1 MVVAASSSAVGPDDV
16 REAALT
22 SAGLGA
28 TFDCSCWVE
37 LSVFAGSVA
46 GALCGF
52 LCSRVPDSIPGRSLD
67 LGEGGLALILAGE
80 LHAGDPVAIEFRLP
94 NLSSAVQAK
103 AVVRHQA
110 QLRCGLEFLS
120 LSDEQQAMIRYWTA
134 ATSLPATAWLR
145 TQTPEPKPKTADT
158 PHPSLRSLSATAIV
172 VAILAATLGWWHWR
186 RAWQQLESSIT
197 LKEPLAQLDRASVDN
212 PIRLP
217 GEVVNRLV
225 VHKVEPVYP
234 HQTSESQLG
243 GVVVLETVIAT
254 DGTVAHVRPISGSAA
269 LTAAAI
275 DAVKWWRF
283 QPYRVNG
290 RPVRV
295 ETTLAVDF
303 HAPEN

>member
-1 MVVAASSSAVGPDDV
+1 MSAAAQLAGKELVPRRSPRLPVAIPVDV
-16 REAALT
+16 TVLR
-22 SAGLGA
+22 SG
-28 TFDCSCWVE
+28 
-37 LSVFAGSVA
+37 
-46 GALCGF
+46 
-52 LCSRVPDSIPGRSLD
+52 VPDSIPGRSLD

-158 PHPSLRSLSATAIV
+158 PHPSLRSLLAAAII

-197 LKEPLAQLDRASVDN
+197 FKEPLAQLDRASVDN

-234 HQTSESQLG
+234 PQTPESQLG

-254 DGTVAHVRPISGSAA
+254 DGTVAHVRPGARGNHPRRRLSC
-269 LTAAAI
+269 
-275 DAVKWWRF
+275 
-283 QPYRVNG
+283 N
-290 RPVRV
+290 
-295 ETTLAVDF
+295 
-303 HAPEN
+303 

>member
-1 MVVAASSSAVGPDDV
+1 MSAAAQLAGKDLVPRRSRRFPVAIPVDV
-16 REAALT
+16 TVLR
-22 SAGLGA
+22 SG
-28 TFDCSCWVE
+28 
-37 LSVFAGSVA
+37 
-46 GALCGF
+46 
-52 LCSRVPDSIPGRSLD
+52 VPDSIPGRSLD
-67 LGEGGLALILAGE
+67 LGEGGLALVLAGE

-110 QLRCGLEFLS
+110 QLRCGLEFLG

-134 ATSLPATAWLR
+134 AV
-145 TQTPEPKPKTADT
+145 
-158 PHPSLRSLSATAIV
+158 SLSATTAHGSQASAPKPKIAAVPHPLGRPLLAI
-172 VAILAATLGWWHWR
+172 AIIVTVFATILGWWHWR
-186 RAWQQLESSIT
+186 RAWQELESSIT
-197 LKEPLAQLDRASVDN
+197 LKEPPAERQLDWPSVDS

-217 GEVVNRLV
+217 REVVNRLIL
-225 VHKVEPVYP
+225 HKVEPVYP
-234 HQTSESQLG
+234 PQTPKSQLG

-254 DGTVAHVRPISGSAA
+254 DGTVAHVRPISGSQA

-303 HAPEN
+303 RATEN

>member
-1 MVVAASSSAVGPDDV
+1 MSAAAQLAGKELVLRRSRRFPVAVPVDV
-16 REAALT
+16 TMLR
-22 SAGLGA
+22 SG
-28 TFDCSCWVE
+28 
-37 LSVFAGSVA
+37 
-46 GALCGF
+46 
-52 LCSRVPDSIPGRSLD
+52 VPDSIPGRSLD
-67 LGEGGLALILAGE
+67 LGEGGLALVLAGE

-134 ATSLPATAWLR
+134 ATSLPATAG
-145 TQTPEPKPKTADT
+145 QKIQAPETKPKTADSQ
-158 PHPSLRSLSATAIV
+158 HVSRRASIFAMAII
-172 VAILAATLGWWHWR
+172 VAILAATAGWWHWR
-186 RAWQQLESSIT
+186 RAWQELESSIGF
-197 LKEPLAQLDRASVDN
+197 KEPPAESQFYRASVDS

-217 GEVVNRLV
+217 VEVVNRLV

-234 HQTSESQLG
+234 AQAPKSQLRD
-243 GVVVLETVIAT
+243 VVVLETVIAT
-254 DGTVAHVRPISGSAA
+254 DGTVAHVRPISGSQA

-295 ETTLAVDF
+295 ETTLAIDF
-303 HAPEN
+303 NATEN

>member
-1 MVVAASSSAVGPDDV
+1 MSAAAQLAGKELVPRRSRRFPVAIPVDV
-16 REAALT
+16 TVLR
-22 SAGLGA
+22 SG
-28 TFDCSCWVE
+28 
-37 LSVFAGSVA
+37 
-46 GALCGF
+46 
-52 LCSRVPDSIPGRSLD
+52 VPDSIPGRSLD
-67 LGEGGLALILAGE
+67 LGEGGLALVLAGE
-80 LHAGDPVAIEFRLP
+80 LRAGDPVAIEFRLP

-120 LSDEQQAMIRYWTA
+120 LSGEQQAMIRYWIG
-134 ATSLPATAWLR
+134 ATSLPEIARSR
-145 TQTPEPKPKTADT
+145 TQGPEPKPNIAET
-158 PHPSLRSLSATAIV
+158 PHPSLRSILATAIV
-172 VAILAATLGWWHWR
+172 VAILAATLGWWRWR
-186 RAWQQLESSIT
+186 RAWEELESST
-197 LKEPLAQLDRASVDN
+197 TFKQPPADRQLDRASVDN
-212 PIRLP
+212 PIRLS

-234 HQTSESQLG
+234 PQTPQSQLG

-295 ETTLAVDF
+295 ETTLAIDF
-303 HAPEN
+303 HATENY

>member
-1 MVVAASSSAVGPDDV
+1 MSAAAQLAGKELVPRRSPRLPVAIPVDV
-16 REAALT
+16 TVLR
-22 SAGLGA
+22 SG
-28 TFDCSCWVE
+28 
-37 LSVFAGSVA
+37 
-46 GALCGF
+46 
-52 LCSRVPDSIPGRSLD
+52 VPDSIPGRSLD

-103 AVVRHQA
+103 AVVRHEA

-158 PHPSLRSLSATAIV
+158 PHPSLRSLLAAAII

-197 LKEPLAQLDRASVDN
+197 FKEPPAERQLDRASVDN

-234 HQTSESQLG
+234 PQTPESQLG

-303 HAPEN
+303 HATEN

>member
-1 MVVAASSSAVGPDDV
+1 MSAAAQLAGKELVPRRSRRFPVAIPVDV
-16 REAALT
+16 TVLR
-22 SAGLGA
+22 SG
-28 TFDCSCWVE
+28 
-37 LSVFAGSVA
+37 
-46 GALCGF
+46 
-52 LCSRVPDSIPGRSLD
+52 VPDSIPGRSLD

-94 NLSSAVQAK
+94 KLSSAVQAK

-134 ATSLPATAWLR
+134 ATSLPATAEPR
-145 TQTPEPKPKTADT
+145 TQVPEPKPKIAET
-158 PHPSLRSLSATAIV
+158 PHPSLRSLLATAII
-172 VAILAATLGWWHWR
+172 VAVLAATLGWWHWR
-186 RAWQQLESSIT
+186 RAWQELESSIT
-197 LKEPLAQLDRASVDN
+197 FKEPPVDQLDRASVDN

-225 VHKVEPVYP
+225 VYKVEPVYP
-234 HQTSESQLG
+234 YQTFESQLG

-254 DGTVAHVRPISGSAA
+254 DGTVAHVRPISGPGA

-290 RPVRV
+290 RPMRV
-295 ETTLAVDF
+295 ETTLAIDF
-303 HAPEN
+303 RSTEN

>member
-1 MVVAASSSAVGPDDV
+1 MSAAAQLAGKELVPRRTRRFPIAIPVDV
-16 REAALT
+16 TVLR
-22 SAGLGA
+22 SG
-28 TFDCSCWVE
+28 
-37 LSVFAGSVA
+37 
-46 GALCGF
+46 
-52 LCSRVPDSIPGRSLD
+52 VPDSIPGRSLD
-67 LGEGGLALILAGE
+67 LGEGGLALVLAGE

-134 ATSLPATAWLR
+134 ATSLPATAGPR
-145 TQTPEPKPKTADT
+145 TQVPGPKPKIAET
-158 PHPSLRSLSATAIV
+158 PHPSLRSLLATAII
-172 VAILAATLGWWHWR
+172 VAILAATVGWWRWR
-186 RAWQQLESSIT
+186 RSWRELESSIT
-197 LKEPLAQLDRASVDN
+197 APAERRLDPASVDN

-234 HQTSESQLG
+234 PQTPQSQLG

-269 LTAAAI
+269 LAAAAI

-295 ETTLAVDF
+295 ETTLAIDF
-303 HAPEN
+303 HATEN

>member
-1 MVVAASSSAVGPDDV
+1 
-16 REAALT
+16 
-22 SAGLGA
+22 
-28 TFDCSCWVE
+28 
-37 LSVFAGSVA
+37 
-46 GALCGF
+46 
-52 LCSRVPDSIPGRSLD
+52 
-67 LGEGGLALILAGE
+67 
-80 LHAGDPVAIEFRLP
+80 
-94 NLSSAVQAK
+94 
-103 AVVRHQA
+103 
-110 QLRCGLEFLS
+110 
-120 LSDEQQAMIRYWTA
+120 MIRYWTA

-145 TQTPEPKPKTADT
+145 TQNPEPKPKTADT
-158 PHPSLRSLSATAIV
+158 PHPSLRSLSAAAII

-197 LKEPLAQLDRASVDN
+197 FKEPLAQLDRASVDN

-234 HQTSESQLG
+234 PQTPESQLG

-303 HAPEN
+303 HATEN